1 MKVGVFRHRCKV
13 VTGVTKNAT
22 PFAATREEEAASTL
36 ARKRKLEIAKD
47 VVNIL
52 QCNVTSWS
60 GHAKHYIL
68 TSEFDAALTSETHL
82 ECEKLVNAAK

>member
-1 MKVGVFRHRCKV
+1 MQSCDRSNKERNPFCRHTRRGGRKH
-13 VTGVTKNAT
+13 TGK
-22 PFAATREEEAASTL
+22 
-36 ARKRKLEIAKD
+36 KRKLEIAKD

-68 TSEFDAALTSETHL
+68 TSDFDAALTSETHL